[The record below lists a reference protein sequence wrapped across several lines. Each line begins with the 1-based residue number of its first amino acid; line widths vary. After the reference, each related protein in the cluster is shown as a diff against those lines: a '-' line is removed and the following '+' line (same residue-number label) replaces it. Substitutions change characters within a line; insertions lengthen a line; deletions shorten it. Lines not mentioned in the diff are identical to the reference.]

1 MGHQVRSLSPAPRAV
16 GSDITISISLACLV
30 FVLLTAFV
38 SNPCS
43 GTEAHCKGCRVLGVV
58 PKDDGFAWQCRS
70 KRAHAGS
77 VVKAAGNDNNAASDH
92 ERSTIL
98 LYTLACVAPH
108 MKP

>member
-16 GSDITISISLACLV
+16 GSDMTISISLACLV
-30 FVLLTAFV
+30 FVQMTALM

-43 GTEAHCKGCRVLGVV
+43 GTEAHCKGWGVLGPVT
-58 PKDDGFAWQCRS
+58 KDDGPAWQCRPE
-70 KRAHAGS
+70 RAHAGS
-77 VVKAAGNDNNAASDH
+77 VVKDAGNDNNAASNH